1 MRAEL
6 NNLYGDKETV
16 LKQYAT
22 WREET
27 LGENISV
34 ENVQWVYDGD
44 KFELEWLVILGKK
57 L

>member
-1 MRAEL
+1 MKAEL

>member
-1 MRAEL
+1 MKAEL

-44 KFELEWLVILGKK
+44 KFALEWLVILGKK

>member
-44 KFELEWLVILGKK
+44 KLELEWLVILGKK